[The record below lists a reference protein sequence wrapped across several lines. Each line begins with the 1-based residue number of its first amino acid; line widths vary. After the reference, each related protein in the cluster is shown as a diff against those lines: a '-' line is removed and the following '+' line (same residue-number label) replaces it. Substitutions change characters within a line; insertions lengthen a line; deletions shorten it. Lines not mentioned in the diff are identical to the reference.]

1 MVRWVAGAVSNALI
15 VILLVLVVAFAGVRL
30 VGLTPYA
37 VLSGSMEP
45 ELPVGSL
52 IYVREVD
59 PATIQPG
66 DAVTFE
72 KSSGSIVTHE
82 AYEIDYDAGLIYTQG
97 INNRS
102 EDGTILHDG
111 EPVAFTRVIGV
122 PVVCVPLLGYVN
134 ALITTPPGI
143 ACACIVACVSVALS
157 FIAGRSNGFGDGQGS
172 LVQARHFNT
181 GRDDR

>member
-52 IYVREVD
+52 IYVRKVD

-82 AYEIDYDAGLIYTQG
+82 AYELDSDSGLIYTQG

-111 EPVAFTRVIGV
+111 EPVAFSQVIGV
-122 PVVCVPLLGYVN
+122 PVACIPLLGYMN
-134 ALITTPPGI
+134 ALITTPLGI
-143 ACACIVACVSVALS
+143 ACACAVACASVVLS
-157 FIAGRSNGFGDGQGS
+157 LIAARNDGHGDGQRS

-181 GRDDR
+181 RSGDR